1 MKQRSC
7 ITLLAVNAH
16 SSGEELRPWSGS
28 IPALDGSRGLA
39 ILMVMLFHYCAA
51 LDRTNPVGRLVSGLF
66 GYGWTGVDLFFVLS
80 GFLITGILLDSRE
93 AENYFSSFY
102 ARRVLRIFPAYYASL
117 AVLLFL
123 VPLIDPPIRQ
133 LIPAD
138 QWIYVFYAQNWVG
151 VFDYPGRGLFT
162 PYWSLAV
169 EEQFYLVWP
178 LVIARVAGRRLAW
191 TVAALCVS
199 AVSLRFLGLAV
210 GASTEAIYTNTLAR
224 MDSLLIGAGCA
235 IAVRDPRLLARFRR
249 HARWLWLAPV
259 VPMLLIQL
267 FLSSRKTVHP
277 AVQGIGYT
285 VIALSYAGLLL
296 GAVLRGNPL
305 LERFL
310 CSRPM
315 RTLGKYSYAAYIW
328 HFVVMRLVRK
338 AVTNHVRLPGPLT
351 ILLMIS
357 TTLLISL
364 LSYHLVERW
373 FLLLKKRFEPRFAP
387 AAAWASG
394 EPLPQAAQKA
404 TGA

>member
-1 MKQRSC
+1 
-7 ITLLAVNAH
+7 
-16 SSGEELRPWSGS
+16 
-28 IPALDGSRGLA
+28 
-39 ILMVMLFHYCAA
+39 
-51 LDRTNPVGRLVSGLF
+51 
-66 GYGWTGVDLFFVLS
+66 
-80 GFLITGILLDSRE
+80 
-93 AENYFSSFY
+93 
-102 ARRVLRIFPAYYASL
+102 VLRIFPAYYVSL
-117 AVLLFL
+117 VVLLVLF
-123 VPLIDPPIRQ
+123 PLIDPPIRQ
-133 LIPAD
+133 AVPKEPWL
-138 QWIYVFYAQNWVG
+138 YVFYAQNWIG
-151 VFDYPGRGLFT
+151 IFDYPGQGLFT

-178 LVIARVAGRRLAW
+178 LVVARVAGRKLAW

-199 AVSLRFLGLAV
+199 AVLLRFAGLAAAV
-210 GASTEAIYTNTLAR
+210 NPETLYTNTLAR

-235 IAVRDPRLLARFRR
+235 IAVRSPRLLARLRT

-259 VPMLLIQL
+259 VPLLLIQL

-315 RTLGKYSYAAYIW
+315 RILGKYSYAAYIW
-328 HFVVMRLVRK
+328 HFVVIRIVRN
-338 AVTNHVRLPGPLT
+338 AVTNHVRLPGPIT
-351 ILLMIS
+351 MLLMIS

-373 FLLLKKRFEPRFAP
+373 FLLLKKRFEPRFASADVAQP
-387 AAAWASG
+387 V
-394 EPLPQAAQKA
+394 PQAAQRV